1 MGLKKPETL
10 DLGPDAL
17 LANEDE
23 EHEEASQHIAAI
35 NEFEE
40 NLKELDTMT
49 GFSIVVVD
57 DEMEIFCAPQ
67 NSKDQEEFKVE
78 DLKISS
84 V

>member
-1 MGLKKPETL
+1 MGLKEPETL
-10 DLGPDAL
+10 DLCPDAL
-17 LANEDE
+17 LADEDE

-40 NLKELDTMT
+40 HLKELDTKT
-49 GFSIVVVD
+49 GFSIVFVD

-67 NSKDQEEFKVE
+67 NAKDKEEFKVE
-78 DLKISS
+78 NLKILS

>member
-1 MGLKKPETL
+1 M
-10 DLGPDAL
+10 
-17 LANEDE
+17 
-23 EHEEASQHIAAI
+23 HIASI

-40 NLKELDTMT
+40 DLKELNIMT